1 LSLYDKDSDTY
12 CDSQQQISPIQFAAN
27 SIQRRR
33 DMPTVK
39 FIEHNGT
46 EHVVEGNSGDSLMS
60 IAMNNLVPGIDA
72 DCGGECSCATC
83 HVLVDEAWVAKT
95 GEISE
100 GESSML
106 DLNPDRSEN
115 SRLSCQIP
123 LTDDLDGITIQ
134 LPEFQY

>member
-1 LSLYDKDSDTY
+1 
-12 CDSQQQISPIQFAAN
+12 
-27 SIQRRR
+27 
-33 DMPTVK
+33 MPTVK
-39 FIEHNGT
+39 FIEHDGT

-60 IAMNNLVPGIDA
+60 IALNNLVPGIDA

-83 HVLVDEAWVAKT
+83 HVLVDEAWVSKT

-106 DLNPDRSEN
+106 DLNPDRADN

-123 LTDDLDGITIQ
+123 LSDDLDGIVVQ